1 MDLNLLR
8 RPWLRTALIAGAAA
22 FGLGILTSAWTQ
34 SGPADT
40 AHFDV
45 YAEGDTIHL
54 LTGHGKKGGP
64 SILLF
69 HRVSKDGGASWSK
82 PVRVNAGTERLS
94 AHHPGENPSIAGSG
108 NRLVVAWTAPRPA
121 VNNAARRGGLIQ
133 TAVSDDGGATWK
145 TGPSPYADAAGSQ
158 TFMRMT
164 AASGAGAGGGA
175 GSGIAASAAS
185 GNAESRAMHMVWLDS
200 REGRQGL
207 RYARSNDLGTT
218 WGKDVA
224 LAPRTCDCCWNSIAT
239 RPGASG
245 EGEVSVLYRG
255 GEPRDMMHMAS
266 TGGAKWNTPAS
277 IGGFDWRIQGCP
289 HVGGALAVQGKV
301 LHALVWTGKD
311 GALGLYHS
319 SLAAEAGAVG
329 AAGAAGAASAVW
341 SKPAKLGTD
350 DAKNADLTIGSD
362 GTLIAVWDEA
372 GGSSSPLRLAKSA
385 DGSAWSTPVTIAASK
400 EATHPRVVAAGGTLV
415 AKPPAPTVLW
425 LEGSPWN
432 GARLFANGRE
442 VPSPVQ

>member
-1 MDLNLLR
+1 MLFR
-8 RPWLRTALIAGAAA
+8 SPWLRAIFCAGLAA
-22 FGLGILTSAWTQ
+22 FGLGMLTSAWTQ

-45 YAEGDTIHL
+45 YADGDTIHL

-108 NRLVVAWTAPRPA
+108 NRLVVAWTAPRP
-121 VNNAARRGGLIQ
+121 NARRGGLIQ

-145 TGPSPYADAAGSQ
+145 NGPSPYADAAGSQ

-164 AASGAGAGGGA
+164 AGGGA
-175 GSGIAASAAS
+175 AAGSAGGTAAA
-185 GNAESRAMHMVWLDS
+185 RAMHMVWLDS

-207 RYARSNDLGTT
+207 RYARSNDLGAT

-239 RPGASG
+239 RPEVGG
-245 EGEVSVLYRG
+245 VGEVSVLYRG

-266 TGGAKWNTPAS
+266 SDGAQWNPPAS
-277 IGGFDWRIQGCP
+277 IGGFGWNIQGCP
-289 HVGGALAVQGKV
+289 HVGGALAVQGKA

-319 SLAAEAGAVG
+319 VLVAE
-329 AAGAAGAASAVW
+329 AGAAGATSAAW
-341 SKPAKLGTD
+341 SKPVKLGTD
-350 DAKNADLTIGSD
+350 DAKNADLTTGTD
-362 GTLIAVWDEA
+362 GGLIAVWDET
-372 GGSSSPLRLAKSA
+372 GGSGSPLRIARSSDGVKWSA
-385 DGSAWSTPVTIAASK
+385 PATVAASK

-432 GARLFANGRE
+432 GARLYANGRE
-442 VPSPVQ
+442 VPSPL

>member
-1 MDLNLLR
+1 MKLNYWWR
-8 RPWLRTALIAGAAA
+8 RPFVRAGLLAGVAA
-22 FGLGILTSAWTQ
+22 FGLGLLTSAWTQ
-34 SGPADT
+34 SGAADT

-45 YAEGDTIHL
+45 YADGDAIHL

-108 NRLVVAWTAPRPA
+108 NRLVVAWTAPRP
-121 VNNAARRGGLIQ
+121 NARRGGLIQ

-145 TGPSPYADAAGSQ
+145 NGPSPYADAAGSQ

-164 AASGAGAGGGA
+164 AGGAGSASGAGAGAGGGA
-175 GSGIAASAAS
+175 AAGSAGGTTA
-185 GNAESRAMHMVWLDS
+185 SRAMHMVWLDS

-207 RYARSNDLGTT
+207 RYARSSDLGAT

-239 RPGASG
+239 RVGSGG

-266 TGGAKWNTPAS
+266 SDGAKWNPPAS
-277 IGGFDWRIQGCP
+277 IGGFGWNIQGCP
-289 HVGGALAVQGKV
+289 HVGGALAVQGKA

-319 SLAAEAGAVG
+319 FLAAEAGA
-329 AAGAAGAASAVW
+329 ASAAW

-362 GTLIAVWDEA
+362 GNLIAVWDEA
-372 GGSSSPLRLAKSA
+372 GGIGSPLRLARSGDGVKWSA
-385 DGSAWSTPVTIAASK
+385 PSTVAASK

-415 AKPPAPTVLW
+415 AKPPALTVLW
-425 LEGSPWN
+425 LAGSPWN

-442 VPSPVQ
+442 VPSPL